1 MRKGRRMASMLV
13 CAIMLLS
20 CLPLHFARAAEVE
33 GAPLSRAA
41 NARNGMV
48 RVYLSSLGSPSM
60 LDITVAGSYTAD
72 GARDMSLSTGETVR
86 ITFSKSTGQITMIRG
101 GASYDMGREMAFR
114 RHATNGSNGLK
125 IAQARQPKNLYPGD
139 LYLTAQQSGSGYRLY
154 AIVHVYIEN
163 YLYGVVPYE
172 MGNSANIE
180 ALKAQAVAARTYT
193 LNKMNIRSGSL
204 YDVVDTTNDQVY
216 YGNSDSTAN
225 CTAAVNATK
234 GIVVMNDGK
243 LTGTYYT
250 ASNGG
255 QTESA
260 RNLWGSSGYDYLT
273 VKDDPFDQM
282 NPASVKRTVT
292 VYADNTSS
300 SQNAALKSLLLDR
313 AKAAL
318 RQKGWST
325 SGAQVTRING
335 ITPHT
340 PKYPSPSR
348 LYTKLDFDVTAKSDS
363 GSVNLTLTFDIFSE
377 LESALGMSINSSKNE
392 LWSVEKSGNAFKL
405 QARRF
410 GHGIGMS
417 QRGAMQMGSLGY
429 TYDQILGFYY
439 ENCTRVQYTFTHT
452 ILSSLENGGGDVITS
467 TEDPAE
473 ITPGVGNQAT
483 VKLAK
488 VGDRLAVRSSASGD
502 GAILTSVINGGL
514 VTVLAKGEGWTLIRL
529 GQIVGYVPT
538 SALKFTGTPPT
549 SSTETPTPISQ
560 WATVSCTGTLNL
572 RSEASTASQVISSIP
587 DGAVLCVFNASG
599 GWARVQYGA
608 SVGWAS
614 MDFLTLSSTYPGQV
628 ASESSGVGQVSI
640 PSGSG
645 TVNLRETAS
654 TGGRVLT
661 TIPHGTSVT
670 VLTNDG
676 SWCFVRHNGVEGY
689 VMTEFLSIG
698 GSSAEIPEV
707 PDDPAQTPSLGAGEI
722 EAIVKTAQTSLNLR
736 EQPNTSSRILTT
748 LPRGES
754 IVVTN
759 RGTEWCAVRYG
770 GMNGYVM
777 TQYLS
782 FPADQTVTTQPTVY
796 ATVNTASG
804 ALNMRTQATT
814 GSSIV
819 LQIPRLARVGVLEKD
834 DRWCRVTYNG
844 SVGYVMASYLAFEG
858 DVPEDPGQQAE
869 PAYAKVTTAS
879 GSLNMR
885 ERPSTDAKV
894 LTTIP
899 RGTGVA
905 VINRANGWSQVAY
918 NNLTGYVMEKFLTY
932 TDEAPAPEA
941 TQQPSQPTGAT
952 ATVVTGGGSLNL
964 RGTASAFAPVLTTI
978 PEHTVVQLITYG
990 LDWSQVSYQGFTGYV
1005 MTQYIRLGGAVEST
1019 PVSAYVS
1026 TASGALNLRETDST
1040 QARVVT
1046 TIPRG
1051 ALVSVLQQGSTW
1063 CHIRYQS
1070 TEGYVMTRYLD
1081 FDAPPADAP
1090 AVEAARKA
1098 WITTNITGG
1107 VNLRQKASTDAAVL
1121 TTLPPGAEMMLEE
1134 KGDVWCKVS
1143 YGAYAGYVQTRFVV
1157 ESKPEEP
1164 TETTQAGVR
1173 YVNTTTGGLNLRAE
1187 ASMDAQIL
1195 GVAPR
1200 SCAVTLLEEGE
1211 TWSRIQ
1217 YNDVIG
1223 WVMTAYLSHAVPAP
1237 LEPEITAT
1245 PAPGEPIYDGTLT
1258 DAEGWEAVIDPAEGS
1273 LNLRA
1278 YCSTEAAVL
1287 TSMPKGETV
1296 TVLQL
1301 GDEWCK
1307 VRYKELE
1314 GYCATEYLTL
1324 RETET

>member
-1 MRKGRRMASMLV
+1 MRKGRRMAGVLLS
-13 CAIMLLS
+13 AIMLLS
-20 CLPLHFARAAEVE
+20 CLPLRFAWAAEVE
-33 GAPLSRAA
+33 SAPLSHAA

-48 RVYLSSLGSPSM
+48 RVYLSSLGSPTM

-72 GARDMSLSTGETVR
+72 GARDMSLSAGETVR

-101 GASYDMGREMAFR
+101 GTSYDMGREMAFR

-154 AIVHVYIEN
+154 PIVHVYIEN

-216 YGNSDSTAN
+216 YGNSDSTTN

-234 GIVVMNDGK
+234 GIVVMNNGE

-292 VYADNTSS
+292 VYADNTSP
-300 SQNAALKSLLLDR
+300 SQNAALKSLLLDQ

-325 SGAQVTRING
+325 SGAQVTRINS

-348 LYTKLDFDVTAKSDS
+348 LYTKLDFDVTATSD
-363 GSVNLTLTFDIFSE
+363 GGPVNLTLTFDIFSE

-452 ILSSLENGGGDVITS
+452 ILSSLEEGGGDVITS

-473 ITPGVGNQAT
+473 ITPGIGNQAT
-483 VKLAK
+483 VRLAK

-502 GAILTSVINGGL
+502 GTILTSVINGGL
-514 VTVLAKGEGWTLIRL
+514 VTVLAKGEGWTLVRL
-529 GQIVGYVPT
+529 GEIVGYVPT

-549 SSTETPTPISQ
+549 SSAETPTPISQ

-572 RSEASTASQVISSIP
+572 RSEASTASKVISSIP
-587 DGAVLCVFNASG
+587 DGAVLCVFNVSG

-614 MDFLTLSSTYPGQV
+614 MDFLTLSGTYPGQV

-661 TIPHGTSVT
+661 TIPHGTAVA

-676 SWCFVRHNGVEGY
+676 SWCFVQYGGVEGY

-698 GSSAEIPEV
+698 GSSAEMPEV
-707 PDDPAQTPSLGAGEI
+707 PDDPAQTPSLGEGEM

-736 EQPNTSSRILTT
+736 EQPNTSARILMA

-796 ATVNTASG
+796 ATVNTVSG
-804 ALNMRTQATT
+804 PLNMRTQATT

-819 LQIPRLARVGVLEKD
+819 RQIPRLARVGVLEKD
-834 DRWCRVTYNG
+834 ERWCRVTYNG
-844 SVGYVMASYLAFEG
+844 SVGYVMASYLAFES
-858 DVPEDPGQQAE
+858 DKPENPDQSAE

-885 ERPSTDAKV
+885 EQPSTDAKV
-894 LTTIP
+894 VSTIP
-899 RGTGVA
+899 KGTGIS
-905 VINRANGWSQVAY
+905 VISRANGWSQVAY
-918 NNLTGYVMEKFLTY
+918 NNQTGYVMEKFLTF
-932 TDEAPAPEA
+932 TNEAPAPEA
-941 TQQPSQPTGAT
+941 TDQPSQPVGAT
-952 ATVVTGGGSLNL
+952 ATVATGGGSLNL

-978 PEHTVVQLITYG
+978 PEHTVIRLITYG
-990 LDWSQVSYQGFTGYV
+990 LDWSQVSHQGFTGYV
-1005 MTQYIRLGGAVEST
+1005 MTQYLRLGGAVEST

-1026 TASGALNLRETDST
+1026 TSSGGLNLRETDST

-1051 ALVSVLQQGSTW
+1051 AQISVLQQGSTW

-1081 FDAPPADAP
+1081 FDTPPANTP
-1090 AVEAARKA
+1090 TTVTTRTA

-1107 VNLRQKASTDAAVL
+1107 VNLRQSASTDAAIL
-1121 TTLPPGAEMMLEE
+1121 TTLPPGAEMTLEE

-1143 YGAYAGYVQTRFVV
+1143 HGAYEGYVQSRFVV

-1164 TETTQAGVR
+1164 TVAAQAGVR

-1187 ASMDAQIL
+1187 ASVDAQIL
-1195 GVAPR
+1195 GVAAR
-1200 SCAVTLLEEGE
+1200 GCAVTLLEEGE
-1211 TWSRIQ
+1211 GWSRIQ
-1217 YNDVIG
+1217 YDDVIG
-1223 WVMTAYLSHAVPAP
+1223 WVTTTYLSQTMPAP
-1237 LEPEITAT
+1237 LEPETTAT
-1245 PAPGEPIYDGTLT
+1245 PAPDEPFYDSTLT
-1258 DAEGWEAVIDPAEGS
+1258 DAEGWEAVIDPVEGS

-1278 YCSTEAAVL
+1278 YCSTKAAVL

-1314 GYCATEYLTL
+1314 GYCAMEYLTL
-1324 RETET
+1324 REMEP